1 VICYGAVRSPRDPD
15 SVLEGSCVMKKLL
28 VAILISAFMLTG
40 APLVES
46 QEMLVAYADQK
57 DKKDDKRRKDPPGPP
72 IVRPK
77 GGEKPKDPPRKDKKR
92 D

>member
-1 VICYGAVRSPRDPD
+1 
-15 SVLEGSCVMKKLL
+15 MKKLL

-77 GGEKPKDPPRKDKKR
+77 GGEKPKEPPPRGKDKKR
-92 D
+92 GD